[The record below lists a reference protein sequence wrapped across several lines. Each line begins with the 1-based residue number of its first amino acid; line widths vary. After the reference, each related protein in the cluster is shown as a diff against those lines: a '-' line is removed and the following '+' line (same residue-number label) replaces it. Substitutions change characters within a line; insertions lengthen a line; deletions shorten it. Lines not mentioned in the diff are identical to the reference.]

1 METSSKYKVDSEPL
15 SPNHSF
21 LVAKRRLV
29 LSNIYTQTVKDFM
42 VAMIS
47 ADYGYEDHEQLA
59 GIAIGLTDAL
69 IEKAGEKL

>member
-1 METSSKYKVDSEPL
+1 METSSKYKVDGDSL
-15 SPNHSF
+15 SPNHSS

-42 VAMIS
+42 VSMIC
-47 ADYGYEDHEQLA
+47 ADYGYENHEQLA